1 MKSKGTAAQA
11 LSACSA
17 APSSPH
23 PRKMEKLEAVE
34 KRGWMDFFFYL
45 AGAGSGQDPT
55 QAGKDGFMQ
64 AWLIGRAL
72 VL

>member
-1 MKSKGTAAQA
+1 MESEATAAQA

-23 PRKMEKLEAVE
+23 PRKMEKLEAVG
-34 KRGWMDFFFYL
+34 KRGWMDFFTWL
-45 AGAGSGQDPT
+45 EMGADSDPT
-55 QAGKDGFMQ
+55 QGGKDGFMQ